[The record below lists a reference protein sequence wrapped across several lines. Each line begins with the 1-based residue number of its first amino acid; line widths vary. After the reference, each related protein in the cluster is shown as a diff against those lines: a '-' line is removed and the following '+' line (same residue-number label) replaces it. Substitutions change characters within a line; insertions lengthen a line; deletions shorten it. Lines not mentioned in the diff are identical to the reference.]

1 MKPKVPPYCVRRSF
15 AKSAIRACIFCNRV
29 WCRLR
34 GVWGY
39 AQDTVPKWACFC
51 IEIKTLVASPAVSP
65 LSAFQTSLIFCNKNN
80 GWPS

>member
-1 MKPKVPPYCVRRSF
+1 MKPKAPSNNQSHLF
-15 AKSAIRACIFCNRV
+15 AKSASRASIFCNRV

-34 GVWGY
+34 GVWEY

-65 LSAFQTSLIFCNKNN
+65 LSAFYPGSFFCNKNN
-80 GWPS
+80 GWVN